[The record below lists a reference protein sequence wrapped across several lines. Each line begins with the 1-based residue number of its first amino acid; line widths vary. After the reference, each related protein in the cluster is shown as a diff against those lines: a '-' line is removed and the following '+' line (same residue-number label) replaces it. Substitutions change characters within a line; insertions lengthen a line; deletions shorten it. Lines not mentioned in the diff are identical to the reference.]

1 MHHQVD
7 ISAPGSRDCF
17 EGAVQIVSQYLTNI
31 DLKSLDLI
39 LKLGQ
44 NSGRY
49 MADFAV
55 FSITMNDS
63 AVLY

>member
-1 MHHQVD
+1 MCHEVD

-17 EGAVQIVSQYLTNI
+17 EGAVQIVSQYLKKI

-44 NSGRY
+44 DYMY

-63 AVLY
+63 AVLH